1 MYSPRVRC
9 RIAQWAERRDR
20 KAKLTRVR
28 FPGFLPKSSFI
39 ADSSTVLV
47 RQTLCASI
55 TGGSDKHIF
64 VATNTFLSRQT
75 RVCRDKNDAC
85 VSSRK
90 WYASASVKSQ
100 TTGSRYGTSI
110 VSTRQHCAHWQEWV
124 ALRLGCFRATWIPCK
139 VLSFFFFLF
148 FFCIRKKVGFQKIRV
163 TLIDGVLYFTK
174 SRHCSL
180 VAETVLLSCCLT
192 STEARWPIRDGDRVG
207 RGREW

>member
-64 VATNTFLSRQT
+64 VATNTCLSRQKWCL
-75 RVCRDKNDAC
+75 RQLPQMIC
-85 VSSRK
+85 VSVCEIPNDWQPKRHSKRH
-90 WYASASVKSQ
+90 SCD
-100 TTGSRYGTSI
+100 GTSI

-124 ALRLGCFRATWIPCK
+124 ALRLGCCRATWIPCK
-139 VLSFFFFLF
+139 VLSFFFFF
-148 FFCIRKKVGFQKIRV
+148 FFFFV
-163 TLIDGVLYFTK
+163 
-174 SRHCSL
+174 
-180 VAETVLLSCCLT
+180 
-192 STEARWPIRDGDRVG
+192 
-207 RGREW
+207 